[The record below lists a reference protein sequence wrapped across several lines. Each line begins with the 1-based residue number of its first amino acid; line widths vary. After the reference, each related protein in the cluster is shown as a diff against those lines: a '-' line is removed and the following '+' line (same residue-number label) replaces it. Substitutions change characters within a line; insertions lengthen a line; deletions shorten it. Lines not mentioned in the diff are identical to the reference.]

1 MEPKNKEEHRTT
13 KLSEHCFLT
22 LLNIRTGSVRVSMVT
37 KSQVDE
43 IRSTGQSLMP
53 EGLEQGLNP
62 QDFADLIAYI
72 RQLGSK

>member
-1 MEPKNKEEHRTT
+1 MEPKNKEEHRKT